1 MIQFSPYAKGKTIG
15 NRTDLS
21 IVLLITHLDFGIA
34 CNHSNDCL
42 TEHRFNG
49 FSISVLQQIL
59 AAQVLL
65 AGTNR
70 LKHVTPLL
78 TEN

>member
-1 MIQFSPYAKGKTIG
+1 MIQLSPYAKGKTTG

-21 IVLLITHLDFGIA
+21 ILLLITRLDFGIA
-34 CNHSNDCL
+34 CKHSNDNHYDCQS
-42 TEHRFNG
+42 EHRFKG

-65 AGTNR
+65 AGTN
-70 LKHVTPLL
+70 
-78 TEN
+78 

>member
-1 MIQFSPYAKGKTIG
+1 MIQLSPYAKGKITG

-21 IVLLITHLDFGIA
+21 ILLLITHLDFGIA

-42 TEHRFNG
+42 SEHRFKG

-65 AGTNR
+65 AGAN
-70 LKHVTPLL
+70 
-78 TEN
+78 